1 MKTQLRIDNRG
12 RITIPEVIRE
22 TLDFKDI
29 AYLEIKDNKIILS
42 KNFNPI
48 AMIDDMLNNV
58 SQCEDGLKY
67 IDILYEAKNKMEEKC
82 KK

>member
-1 MKTQLRIDNRG
+1 MKTQLKIDNRG